1 MYTCAT
7 RALAPAA
14 MADAAG
20 HSHSEPLDERHEEEL
35 LQQALAAS
43 QRLSASAAAPAP
55 GGRDGAASH
64 FEADMQATVDTRE
77 SFVEQK
83 IAAGLGQEMAND
95 IVGAVKREFK
105 DKEKQIEELINRA
118 QMMGVLSDGD
128 MKTLADQGD
137 EGGGKAGGGDDHVA
151 RAEQRLAKL
160 MQDKKKLVRDKL
172 AAVLGAGDVDN
183 MIAQIE
189 NQCEGLPTLALP
201 LPLPALPPTPP
212 IAWMWGQSAPLQH
225 CACYNSGHPP
235 IHTHVQQPQEPQPL
249 GPSHSP
255 VPCDHS
261 RARCRCNL

>member
-1 MYTCAT
+1 MSVLRTGAETANEILAT
-7 RALAPAA
+7 VSKEFKDKHQRTIELANRAQMMGA
-14 MADAAG
+14 M
-20 HSHSEPLDERHEEEL
+20 SEAQMQTLKEMT
-35 LQQALAAS
+35 
-43 QRLSASAAAPAP
+43 
-55 GGRDGAASH
+55 GGD
-64 FEADMQATVDTRE
+64 TVDTRE

-128 MKTLADQGD
+128 MKTLAEQGD
-137 EGGGKAGGGDDHVA
+137 EGGGKAGGGDHVA

-189 NQCEGLPTLALP
+189 QQCEGLPALA
-201 LPLPALPPTPP
+201 LPALPPTPL
-212 IAWMWGQSAPLQH
+212 IACMWGQSAPLQH
-225 CACYNSGHPP
+225 CVCYNSGHPP

-249 GPSHSP
+249 GPSHSL

>member
-1 MYTCAT
+1 MSVLRTGAETANEILAT
-7 RALAPAA
+7 VSKEFKDKHQRTIELANRAQMMGA
-14 MADAAG
+14 M
-20 HSHSEPLDERHEEEL
+20 SEAQMQTLKEMT
-35 LQQALAAS
+35 
-43 QRLSASAAAPAP
+43 
-55 GGRDGAASH
+55 GGD
-64 FEADMQATVDTRE
+64 TVDTRE

-137 EGGGKAGGGDDHVA
+137 EGGSKAGGGGDHVA

-201 LPLPALPPTPP
+201 LPLPALPPTPTHRMHVGSIGASP
-212 IAWMWGQSAPLQH
+212 ALCVLQ
-225 CACYNSGHPP
+225 
-235 IHTHVQQPQEPQPL
+235 
-249 GPSHSP
+249 
-255 VPCDHS
+255 
-261 RARCRCNL
+261 